1 MSPTFGSLRIRNYR
15 LFASGQVVSLTGTW
29 MQRVAQDWLVL
40 QLTGSGVAVGIT
52 TGLQFL
58 PLLLFGLYG
67 GILADRYPKR
77 RTLLITQVAMG
88 LVALTLGLL
97 TVTGAVTV
105 QHVYLLALLLGVITA
120 VDTPVRQAFVTELV
134 GREHVAN
141 AVGLN
146 SATFNAARVLGP
158 AVAGLIITVGGTGP
172 VFLVNAAS
180 FAAVVAG
187 LALMHDEELFVGQRP
202 VGRRPGQFRE
212 GLGYVARRPDLL
224 WPIVLVG
231 VIGTFGLNFQMT
243 TALMVTDVFRRD
255 AAAYGLLS
263 SSLAFGSLIGALLAA
278 RREEPR
284 QRWLIGAALAFGLL
298 EVAAGLMP
306 SYTAF
311 MVWLVPTGV
320 AILTFTTTANATVQL
335 GADAAMR
342 GRVMGLY
349 VLVFLG
355 GTPIGA
361 PFMGWVA
368 ERFGPRWSLVGG
380 GLVCALAA
388 LVVGVLLLRAR
399 GLVIRAHV
407 RPRPHL
413 HVVTAQDLHDAA

>member
-187 LALMHDEELFVGQRP
+187 LALMHDEELFVGERP